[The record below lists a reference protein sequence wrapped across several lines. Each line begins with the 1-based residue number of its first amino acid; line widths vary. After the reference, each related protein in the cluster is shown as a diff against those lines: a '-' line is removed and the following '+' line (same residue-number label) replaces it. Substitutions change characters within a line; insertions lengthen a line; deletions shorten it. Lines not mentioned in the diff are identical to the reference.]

1 MAKDVSVLE
10 LLEFLQDTIDKA
22 PKVPMS
28 GKVMI
33 DKREIH
39 DTIDE
44 IINYFPE
51 EFKKARWI
59 NDEKDRILSEAKR
72 DLESMKEQTEMIKR
86 QNIENHDIVQD
97 AKLRAQEIMS
107 AAKREAKTIRIGSRD
122 YSDEVLTDL
131 DKELERKK
139 VELIKSLQVSF
150 EKAAMEIDDNLSG
163 ACSTIKENI
172 KELRNFK

>member
-10 LLEFLQDTIDKA
+10 LLEFLQDTIDRA

-28 GKVMI
+28 GKVML
-33 DKREIH
+33 DRREIH

-97 AKLRAQEIMS
+97 AKLRAQEILG

-131 DKELERKK
+131 DKELEKKK
-139 VELIKSLQVSF
+139 VELIKSLQASF
-150 EKAAMEIDDNLSG
+150 ERAAMEIDDNLSG

-172 KELRNFK
+172 KELRSFK